1 MIVSE
6 LYDLSYFPGNHLF
19 GRSQWQRE
27 KEKRIGKEFA
37 HFKRK
42 EASTSTSAEAGKLFI
57 LFFFFFMNQM
67 MAEIYLM
74 LLSLIVLLFISFH
87 D

>member
-57 LFFFFFMNQM
+57 LMNQM

-87 D
+87 N